1 MNSPLAFSDLTR
13 ETLMKKRKQSVNAAH
28 PWSTRDSPW
37 GILRLQWTKAEFYA
51 KGYPERLSG
60 V

>member
-1 MNSPLAFSDLTR
+1 
-13 ETLMKKRKQSVNAAH
+13 MKKRKQSVNAAH
-28 PWSTRDSPW
+28 PWSTRDSLW

-60 V
+60 VYKHLP